1 MDIEKIRSFF
11 PILKT
16 KVDGEAFIY
25 FDTAATAQ
33 KPKCMI
39 DAISNFYATEYA
51 TVHRAIYPHAEKASS
66 MYESVRDDAQHFMG
80 AAHREEIIF
89 TKGTTESLNLVASSF
104 GAQQVQ
110 EGDEVVITGL
120 EHHSNIVPWQELCKK
135 KNAKLVVVPM
145 NSEGIISAQIF
156 ASKLSSR
163 TKIVSICHVANSIGT
178 INPIKEMIDLAHEKG
193 AYVVID
199 GAQAA
204 SHIPLD
210 MKNLNADFYCFS
222 AHKLYGPTGLGIL
235 YGKKD
240 HLEKMPIYQS
250 GGDMV
255 DKVTL
260 KKTTFQKSPL
270 KFEAGT
276 PLIAQVIGFKAT
288 LQFIE
293 EIGLTSIARHENALY
308 SYALSKMKSMDAIE
322 IHGSSSNS
330 GPIIAFTLAGMHPL
344 DVGTLLGIKGIAIR
358 TGHLCAQPTLAS
370 FGKDSFCRISFGMYN
385 TKEEIDVFINSL
397 QEILQILPTRSR
409 I

>member
-1 MDIEKIRSFF
+1 MDKERVRSFF
-11 PILKT
+11 PVLST
-16 KVDGEAFIY
+16 KVEGSPFIY

-33 KPKCMI
+33 KPQCVI

-66 MYESVRDDAQHFMG
+66 MYENVRDETQRFIG
-80 AAHREEIIF
+80 AEHREEIIF
-89 TKGTTESLNLVASSF
+89 TKGTTESLNLVAATF
-104 GAQQVQ
+104 GEQQVK
-110 EGDEVVITGL
+110 EGDEVLITQL

-135 KNAKLVVVPM
+135 KNAKLVIVPV
-145 NSEGIISAQIF
+145 NSDGVISVETF
-156 ASKLSSR
+156 ASKLSIR

-178 INPIKEMIDLAHEKG
+178 INPIKAMIELAHSKG

-210 MKNLNADFYCFS
+210 MKSLNADFYCFS
-222 AHKLYGPTGLGIL
+222 AHKLYGPTGLGVL

-240 HLEKMPIYQS
+240 HLDSMPIYQS

-255 DKVTL
+255 DKVTFA
-260 KKTTFQKSPL
+260 KTTFQKSPL

-276 PLIAQVIGFKAT
+276 PLIAQVMGFGAALK
-288 LQFIE
+288 FIE
-293 EIGLTSIARHENALY
+293 EIELKNIATHENALY
-308 SYALSKMKSMDAIE
+308 TYALKKMKAIEAIE
-322 IHGSSSNS
+322 IHGKAEDS
-330 GPIIAFTLAGMHPL
+330 GPIIAFTIEGMHPL
-344 DVGTLLGIKGIAIR
+344 DVGTLLGLKGIAIR

-370 FGKDSFCRISFGMYN
+370 FGKESFCRISFGMYN
-385 TKEEIDVFINSL
+385 TFDEIDVFIKSL
-397 QEILQILPTRSR
+397 EEILQILPTRSQ